1 MAPLPYHA
9 LRTPL
14 GEIRVY
20 VQGNIPALIVLPG
33 SGRAGVPSALP
44 PPPEVREALQA
55 LEGYFRGR
63 EVPDSLALKLLD
75 SMRPSPFAAAVLGEV
90 IRIPRGRTLSYGE
103 VAARAGSP
111 GAARAAGNILARNP
125 FPIIIPCHRVIRGNG
140 TPGGFRGGQN
150 LKVRLL
156 RAEGA
161 LP

>member
-1 MAPLPYHA
+1 MPYHP

-20 VQGNIPALIVLPG
+20 ARGNMPALISLPG
-33 SGRAGVPSALP
+33 SRRAGAPSALP
-44 PPPEVREALQA
+44 PPPEVKEILQA

-63 EVPDSLALKLLD
+63 EVPERLAVKLLA
-75 SMRPSPFAAAVLGEV
+75 SMRHSPFAAAVLGEV
-90 IRIPRGRTLSYGE
+90 IRIPRGCTLSYGE

-111 GAARAAGNILARNP
+111 LAARAAGNILARNP
-125 FPIIIPCHRVIRGNG
+125 FPIIIPCHRVIRGDG
-140 TPGGFRGGQN
+140 TTGGFGGGEK

-161 LP
+161 IP